1 MTGTLAAMTP
11 YLLLPSA
18 SGELL
23 STENATIV
31 KTYDATATPAFIS
44 PASLTKTSAA
54 VSGQTQ
60 YTMTGTMTYL
70 PGATT
75 MYILQKNNEWKHVE
89 TAGTNWPEPC
99 ALPMR
104 AYLEASGA
112 APARLF
118 SLFTSGIEN
127 LEVDADTKADIYDL
141 QGRKV
146 KNPKRGGI
154 YIVNGRKMIKKEG
167 GM

>member
-1 MTGTLAAMTP
+1 
-11 YLLLPSA
+11 
-18 SGELL
+18 
-23 STENATIV
+23 
-31 KTYDATATPAFIS
+31 
-44 PASLTKTSAA
+44 
-54 VSGQTQ
+54 
-60 YTMTGTMTYL
+60 
-70 PGATT
+70 

-99 ALPMR
+99 VLPMR

-127 LEVDADTKADIYDL
+127 LEVDADTRADIYDL

-146 KNPKRGGI
+146 TKDQMRRGI
-154 YIVNGRKMIKKEG
+154 YVVKTKSGIRKVRVK
-167 GM
+167 

>member
-1 MTGTLAAMTP
+1 
-11 YLLLPSA
+11 
-18 SGELL
+18 
-23 STENATIV
+23 
-31 KTYDATATPAFIS
+31 
-44 PASLTKTSAA
+44 
-54 VSGQTQ
+54 
-60 YTMTGTMTYL
+60 
-70 PGATT
+70 

-127 LEVDADTKADIYDL
+127 LEVDADTRADIYDL